1 MTILYAG
8 RMPANHRE
16 HPTSAEGS
24 FGLVPALPASDCK
37 TLTVREIR
45 IKYQKL
51 DGWRGRFYLG
61 RPDRG
66 VFPGTGISAMWTTKC
81 SMVHIPEGIAILARS
96 LTA

>member
-24 FGLVPALPASDCK
+24 FGLVPALHASDCK

-61 RPDRG
+61 RLDRG
-66 VFPGTGISAMWTTKC
+66 VFSRDRHFRDVDNQVLYGPHPGGHSYTCT
-81 SMVHIPEGIAILARS
+81 
-96 LTA
+96 